1 MKINEVNSLM
11 INKLNELNKKSR
23 KRNITK
29 GTILLIVGI
38 LIILFSCIFIE
49 TKSKWCSFFII
60 LGVIVSLFGFSKF
73 TRKLEYT
80 KGLILNLFFFLV
92 MLLVVFLY
100 DYIHVKNNHAPI
112 FRKNIINN
120 DNEIY
125 YDSIFYDVYVCRNS
139 YNKMYYNIV
148 KNENYNSNF
157 CSK

>member
-1 MKINEVNSLM
+1 MKINEINSLM
-11 INKLNELNKKSR
+11 ISKLNELNKKNR

-92 MLLVVFLY
+92 MLLIVFLY

-120 DNEIY
+120 DSEIY
-125 YDSIFYDVYVCRNS
+125 YDSIFYDVYVCRNNN
-139 YNKMYYNIV
+139 NKMYYTIV

>member
-1 MKINEVNSLM
+1 M
-11 INKLNELNKKSR
+11 
-23 KRNITK
+23 
-29 GTILLIVGI
+29 LLI
-38 LIILFSCIFIE
+38 
-49 TKSKWCSFFII
+49 
-60 LGVIVSLFGFSKF
+60 
-73 TRKLEYT
+73 
-80 KGLILNLFFFLV
+80 
-92 MLLVVFLY
+92 VFLY

-157 CSK
+157 CSKWYNGASSVIDMKDKLNKKSLFMLIGVIITLIITIGLIFLIPRFHVKQFDASVILSVNSKYKDTSSVCYGNFIRCKKIN

>member
-29 GTILLIVGI
+29 GAILLIVGI

-92 MLLVVFLY
+92 MLLIVFLY

-125 YDSIFYDVYVCRNS
+125 YDSIFYDVYVCRNN
-139 YNKMYYNIV
+139 NKMYYNIV

>member
-11 INKLNELNKKSR
+11 INKLNELNKKNR
-23 KRNITK
+23 KINIMK

-80 KGLILNLFFFLV
+80 KGLILNLLFFLF
-92 MLLVVFLY
+92 LLAMAFLY
-100 DYIHVKNNHAPI
+100 DYVNVKNNHAPI
-112 FRKNIINN
+112 FRKNVIASKNA
-120 DNEIY
+120 IY
-125 YDSIFYDVYVCRNS
+125 YDSIFYDVYACDSN
-139 YNKMYYNIV
+139 NNNTHYNIV
-148 KNENYNSNF
+148 KNGNYNSKF

>member
-1 MKINEVNSLM
+1 MKINEINSLM
-11 INKLNELNKKSR
+11 ISKLNELNKKNR

-49 TKSKWCSFFII
+49 TKSKWCSFYII

-92 MLLVVFLY
+92 MLLIVFLY
-100 DYIHVKNNHAPI
+100 DYIHV
-112 FRKNIINN
+112 RKNIINN
-120 DNEIY
+120 DSEIY

>member
-80 KGLILNLFFFLV
+80 KGLILNLFFFLSNV
-92 MLLVVFLY
+92 
-100 DYIHVKNNHAPI
+100 I
-112 FRKNIINN
+112 
-120 DNEIY
+120 
-125 YDSIFYDVYVCRNS
+125 DSIF
-139 YNKMYYNIV
+139 I
-148 KNENYNSNF
+148 
-157 CSK
+157 